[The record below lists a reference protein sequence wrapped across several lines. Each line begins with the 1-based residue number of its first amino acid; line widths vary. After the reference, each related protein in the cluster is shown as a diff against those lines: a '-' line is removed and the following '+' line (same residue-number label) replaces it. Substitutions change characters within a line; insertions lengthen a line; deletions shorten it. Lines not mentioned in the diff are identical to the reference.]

1 MGIRGGC
8 EYGFWRECDIPE
20 LGLDEQAREK
30 DTMGDLQDPGFT
42 PGLCGTFTETAG
54 RGKEP
59 AGPWEGLRGSSHPH
73 LLAKWVSNQLIN
85 TFRKKCF

>member
-1 MGIRGGC
+1 MEIRGGC
-8 EYGFWRECDIPE
+8 KYGFWRECDIPE

-59 AGPWEGLRGSSHPH
+59 AGPWEGAQGSAGDDS
-73 LLAKWVSNQLIN
+73 VCSD
-85 TFRKKCF
+85 